1 MRKPSDPVRARHVHE
16 PSRIACEREPS
27 PCRCRPHKMTDG
39 PRKPSLHELS
49 RQLPSGDEYATF
61 IDSLHEIDARA
72 AALVLASFI
81 DSMLERAID
90 LNFLLLSRKKDNALF
105 RDKGAPLSSF
115 SAKIAVAHALGIFDD
130 EYRDQLDRFR
140 AIRNTFATQ
149 FVRSISTNPR

>member
-1 MRKPSDPVRARHVHE
+1 M
-16 PSRIACEREPS
+16 
-27 PCRCRPHKMTDG
+27 MTDG

-140 AIRNTFATQ
+140 AIRNTFAHAIRPFDFNEPT
-149 FVRSISTNPR
+149 IATECLKLDPRRLMNEGGGSEVGREAGPKS